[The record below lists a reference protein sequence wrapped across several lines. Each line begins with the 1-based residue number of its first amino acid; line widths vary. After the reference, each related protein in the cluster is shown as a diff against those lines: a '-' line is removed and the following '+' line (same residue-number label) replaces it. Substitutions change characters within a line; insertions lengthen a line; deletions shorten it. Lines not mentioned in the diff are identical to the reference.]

1 MEQEKL
7 YLVCQE
13 CGEAFDEITTAK
25 AHEPN
30 GQYYCSTYEL
40 LPESEAFWG
49 EWRIYG
55 YDTMQSYPVV
65 N

>member
-40 LPESEAFWG
+40 LPESEA
-49 EWRIYG
+49 
-55 YDTMQSYPVV
+55 M
-65 N
+65 